1 MTAPK
6 IDAPAPQVAASDP
19 AAASDLRT
27 VTDAAAAGLSV
38 TEPGIWPDMD
48 ETTYHRDP
56 VPGGS
61 LSASGAK
68 KILEAP
74 AKYNHDRLNG
84 QEHKDV
90 FDFGTAAHAA
100 VLGVGGRIVVLE
112 FDNWRSKE
120 AKQAQTDARLDGATP
135 ILAKDWAVVEAMAT
149 KLREHPIAS
158 ALLAADS
165 GRPEVSA
172 FWHEDVWKR
181 CRYDWLPDVGDTRL
195 TRLVIPDYKTTT
207 DASLRGF
214 EKSIVNFGY
223 HQQADWYLDGARV
236 LLGADDAAFVF
247 IAQEKTAP
255 YLVNV
260 IELSTELR
268 TIGRQRNERAVHV
281 YQRCMETGEWPGYPE
296 VVHRA
301 IAPTWATY
309 QHEEDLSTWEAEQG
323 NAA

>member
-1 MTAPK
+1 MTATE
-6 IDAPAPQVAASDP
+6 I
-19 AAASDLRT
+19 
-27 VTDAAAAGLSV
+27 
-38 TEPGIWPDMD
+38 TEPGIYPDMD
-48 ETTYHRDP
+48 ETTYHQDP

-74 AKYNHDRLNG
+74 AKFNHDRVNG

-90 FDFGTAAHAA
+90 FDFGSAAHAA
-100 VLGVGGRIVVLE
+100 VLGVGDVVVLE
-112 FDNWRSKE
+112 FDSWRSGD
-120 AKQAQTDARLDGATP
+120 AKQAQEDARLDGATP
-135 ILAKDWAVVEAMAT
+135 ILAKDWAVVQAMAD

-158 ALLAADS
+158 ALLDPDK

-172 FWHEDVWKR
+172 FWREDIWKR
-181 CRYDWLPDVGDTRL
+181 CRFDWLPDATSDRL
-195 TRLVIPDYKTTT
+195 IIGDYKTTT

-236 LLGADDAAFVF
+236 LLGADDAAFLF

-260 IELSTELR
+260 IELSAELR
-268 TIGRQRNERAVHV
+268 TIGRERNERAVHV
-281 YQRCMETGEWPGYPE
+281 YQRCMETGIWPGYPTE
-296 VVHRA
+296 VHKA
-301 IAPTWATY
+301 IAPVWATY